1 MNYELKEDTIL
12 LIKRDILLELE
23 GFFDKQKA
31 IKLSEKYES
40 AVIEAINEAFDIEL
54 EALSEM

>member
-31 IKLSEKYES
+31 KNLSEKYES
-40 AVIEAINEAFDIEL
+40 VVIEAINEAFDIEL
-54 EALSEM
+54 EYLSEM